1 MIPSSD
7 ASHRS
12 GCKGLDLILVRP
24 FHAGHSERR
33 SVMAPGN
40 DVYPDQPR
48 RRRRYLKAFRNDAAA
63 AMLDEPQET
72 G

>member
-1 MIPSSD
+1 
-7 ASHRS
+7 
-12 GCKGLDLILVRP
+12 
-24 FHAGHSERR
+24 
-33 SVMAPGN
+33 MAPGN

>member
-12 GCKGLDLILVRP
+12 GCRGLDRVLVRS
-24 FHAGHSERR
+24 FHAAHSEQQ

-40 DVYPDQPR
+40 DACPDQPR
-48 RRRRYLKAFRNDAAA
+48 RRSRYPRSFRKDAAA
-63 AMLDEPQET
+63 AELDERQET
-72 G
+72 R